1 MLLVVL
7 GTEAAARRRV
17 VCIDM
22 VGAGGDV
29 RHQALYGKRR
39 ERVELKLGKLCL
51 AGPLKVVR
59 DGVEWGLILFT
70 SQLREK
76 IIALC
81 KPSGILRFL
90 RTQPT
95 SLLLCFNLSAQ
106 IVASVPLCLILSS
119 FKTVPYFYEERYIL
133 RGVMISIPR
142 VAARRA
148 IGGEHLDLSDLNRA
162 KLTLLL
168 PRLSIL
174 NFVCK

>member
-1 MLLVVL
+1 MALLCMLVSWLDGRMLLVVL

-106 IVASVPLCLILSS
+106 IVVWI
-119 FKTVPYFYEERYIL
+119 E
-133 RGVMISIPR
+133 SICTL
-142 VAARRA
+142 V
-148 IGGEHLDLSDLNRA
+148 LDSIFLQNSA
-162 KLTLLL
+162 LLL
-168 PRLSIL
+168 
-174 NFVCK
+174 